1 MRISPARRR
10 RWNNILILGVI
21 AFIVIS
27 NAPMWIKTYL
37 LSEEV
42 DPYPNLLRSDHQV
55 SAIYYSGWELELKNG
70 EWQANI
76 KVSIPSEELVA
87 RWQSLEGTELTE
99 QQYETLKHQLK
110 APESIEVWYQDL
122 DEPQR
127 ITFYRLSDF
136 WLFKNWQDKWIAIS
150 VDDGYL
156 LPE

>member
-10 RWNNILILGVI
+10 RWNNILILGII
-21 AFIVIS
+21 AFIVIL

-150 VDDGYL
+150 VGDGYL
-156 LPE
+156 LPK